1 MTRNEAVYELMSS
14 AKKIGVIATL
24 YGAFGKS
31 IAVSVPFGKAA
42 CDTSIDDLDFSVR
55 ASNSMKRVGV
65 FTVGDVIDLI
75 SSDELL
81 RVRNLGKKTQTEI
94 KTRVL
99 DFGYGML
106 SENDKQ
112 CFWLDVVEKNC
123 R

>member
-1 MTRNEAVYELMSS
+1 MTRNEAVFELMR
-14 AKKIGVIATL
+14 AANEIGIAATL
-24 YGAFGKS
+24 FGAFGKN
-31 IAVSVPFGKAA
+31 IKVNIPFGKTA

-75 SSDELL
+75 SNDELL
-81 RVRNLGKKTQTEI
+81 HVRNLGKKTQTEI

-106 SENDKQ
+106 SENDKR
-112 CFWLDVVEKNC
+112 CFWFDVVEKNC
-123 R
+123 K